1 MEYLDIYDEYM
12 NKTGTESRETVHKNG
27 IWHKTVHCWMYDDD
41 GNVYFQIR
49 ADSGK
54 LYTTASGHILAGESV
69 RDAFQRE
76 IKEEIGVDTDVTNAV
91 PIEIVFWR
99 QDKPAKQWHDRAFAH
114 VYANKLPIGFTNFH
128 LQPEEVS
135 GVVRVNA
142 KNCLDLLMDKK
153 TSVHATKITADKMI
167 ETDIVKNDFLVAP
180 DEIPIIKYGF
190 VLQRIIQH
198 LHI

>member
-99 QDKPAKQWHDRAFAH
+99 QDKPEKQWHDRAFAH

-135 GVVRVNA
+135 GVVCVNA

-180 DEIPIIKYGF
+180 DETPIIKYGF